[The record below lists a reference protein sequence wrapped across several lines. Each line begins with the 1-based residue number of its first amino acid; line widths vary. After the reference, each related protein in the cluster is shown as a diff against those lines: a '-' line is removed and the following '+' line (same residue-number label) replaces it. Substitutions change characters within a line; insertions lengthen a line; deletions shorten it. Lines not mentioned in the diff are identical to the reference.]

1 MDYPWYELLEEN
13 DNTIQQGDLLKDC
26 PILIPPEKIEEQKN
40 KEIEVDVQ
48 LYNVV
53 VMSQSCDLVQKK
65 VEIVSVCPYIT
76 WKAYLEQQDASMR
89 VKKGPAA
96 LYEKLKQGVLPNHHL
111 LYKDEEIGLK
121 NSLVVDFRYVY
132 GIHFKYLDK
141 YIKNQKTRIRL
152 LPPYREH
159 LSQAFAR
166 FFMRV
171 GLPTDIPSLV

>member
-26 PILIPPEKIEEQKN
+26 QITIPPKSIEANQIEE
-40 KEIEVDVQ
+40 VDSK
-48 LYNVV
+48 LFNVIV
-53 VMSQSCDLVQKK
+53 ISQSCDLVQEKID
-65 VEIVSVCPYIT
+65 IVSVCPYYT
-76 WKAYLEQQDASMR
+76 WAIFLEQQPDNWKTQNGR
-89 VKKGPAA
+89 KRLFENLKKGVQPSF
-96 LYEKLKQGVLPNHHL
+96 HL
-111 LYKDEEIGLK
+111 LNKNEKKGLDDYM
-121 NSLVVDFRYVY
+121 VVDFRYVY
-132 GIHFKYLDK
+132 GIHLNYLK
-141 YIKNQKTRIRL
+141 EYIEKQETRIRL